1 MYYYYIIYMIYKYPY
16 ALYYGYY
23 SLHYVMS
30 KIIKK
35 EDDNFEFKSFDYPKE
50 NETIC
55 NNQRFGFNSKN

>member
-1 MYYYYIIYMIYKYPY
+1 MIYKYPY

-35 EDDNFEFKSFDYPKE
+35 EEKKEFCEDWVLCETDDPQVIVNI
-50 NETIC
+50 N
-55 NNQRFGFNSKN
+55 